1 MFVSSLCFPFALFS
15 GEKHDEHN
23 VQHEKHQAAYVVQ
36 FYVVDVSKDHSGY
49 LEPIFDFLG
58 FYLLTSAFDFFP

>member
-1 MFVSSLCFPFALFS
+1 MFSFS

-36 FYVVDVSKDHSGY
+36 FYVVAVS
-49 LEPIFDFLG
+49 
-58 FYLLTSAFDFFP
+58 